1 VVRHDS
7 VTLERLSKSP
17 YVYDIYGYC
26 AFALIVPYMNRGN
39 LDDKLREWRNEEI
52 QLSSRQRMMYAL
64 DMARGLRDLHN
75 IDGDGVVSATHGDL
89 KEHQYLL
96 KKDGRLVL
104 GDFNK
109 GGIH

>member
-1 VVRHDS
+1 
-7 VTLERLSKSP
+7 
-17 YVYDIYGYC
+17 
-26 AFALIVPYMNRGN
+26 
-39 LDDKLREWRNEEI
+39 
-52 QLSSRQRMMYAL
+52 MYAL

-89 KEHQYLL
+89 KEDHYLL

-109 GGIH
+109 GEIHVLLSLSSLLISLPISILFPTQVNSYPNHPPPETHAPTAPHPHRTTTSLSLS